1 LRHAKHAHE
10 PVSESAMFVIYARS
24 RVPVATM
31 VATVMMMMAIV

>member
-1 LRHAKHAHE
+1 
-10 PVSESAMFVIYARS
+10 MFVIYARS